1 MNAGALDRRLR
12 IEVATETQ
20 SPSGEVTL
28 TWPGT
33 LLADVWASKRD
44 LSGTELFRAQQL
56 AAKVDTEFQIRYP
69 QDLDPFPNPD
79 ETFRLVCE
87 GISYD
92 VTYVSEIG
100 RREGLKLL
108 AFKRA
113 EA

>member
-20 SPSGEVTL
+20 SASGEVTR

-44 LSGTELFRAQQL
+44 LSGVELYRAQQL
-56 AAKVDTEFQIRYP
+56 VAKVDTEFEIRYP
-69 QDLDPFPNPD
+69 AGLNPFPNPD
-79 ETFRLVCE
+79 ETMRLFCE
-87 GISYD
+87 GVPYD
-92 VTYVSEIG
+92 ITFVSEIG